1 MISSKTI
8 KTLEFDKILASIS
21 SFAVL
26 NRTKNFI
33 KNYSPS
39 SSFKEIVFLLN
50 KTAEAY
56 KLLYT
61 HSVPGIYYFGDISS
75 ELDRVDKNG
84 SLNNGELLKVA
95 QNLKSSRILKSS
107 IDSISDEQIVLLKEI
122 SNRLYFDL
130 DFEKEITSK
139 IISEEEVSD
148 NASQGLY
155 NIRKSIRSIN
165 AKIREKLNSYIHGG
179 LNKYL
184 QDAVITIRQ
193 DRYVLPVK
201 TEYRSFVKGFIHDQS
216 SSGATVFIEPEQ
228 IIEYNN
234 DLKRALIE
242 EQVEIKKILL
252 DLSQKV
258 SSISSY
264 LRYNAENIIEIDES
278 YAKAQYSFINKCTK
292 PNVNQ
297 EGYVNIVRGRHP
309 LIAKEKVV
317 PVTVSLGKDYNF
329 LLVTGPNTGG
339 KTVTL
344 KLVGL
349 LTLMAMSGVFIPAY
363 DDSSISIFN
372 DVFCDIG
379 DEQSIEQNLS
389 TFSSH
394 VTNLIN
400 ILENVDNNSL
410 VLIDEIGAGTD
421 PEEGSA
427 LAIAII
433 EKLLSLNCFGIITTH
448 YSRLKE
454 FAMETGKILNA
465 SMEFNPQSLKPVYK
479 LNIGIPGSSNAI
491 KIAKTLGLNSEII
504 DRAFYYTSENK
515 VSFEKV
521 LESAEECRRQTEK
534 LNEELLL
541 LKREKERELAE
552 VIANREAITKEKEKI
567 FAQAKQEVK
576 RIVADK
582 IGEAEEIVDEL
593 KSILK
598 ISNLSNK
605 DVFKASELKN
615 KLKNSKYISNEE
627 QLLPIELRPCSI
639 NDIKLNYKVFVKS
652 LNSYAII
659 SSVKNQ
665 KKEAEILIGNIKSVV
680 KFNDLFNAEPVKTV
694 EKVKLSRN
702 YSNEKVETSLNVI
715 GQDSLEAID
724 NVKSFI
730 DKAIVNGLE
739 EIKIIHGVGE
749 GILLKCIRDFLKGE
763 KNVVEFR
770 KGKYGEG
777 ENGVTIVKLR

>member
-184 QDAVITIRQ
+184 QNAVITIRQ

-234 DLKRALIE
+234 ELKRALIE

-363 DDSSISIFN
+363 DDSSISVFN

-400 ILENVDNNSL
+400 ILDNVDNNSL

-465 SMEFNPQSLKPVYK
+465 SMEFNPQSLKPVYR

-582 IGEAEEIVDEL
+582 IGEAEEIVNEL

-605 DVFKASELKN
+605 DVFRASELKN

-627 QLLPIELRPCSI
+627 QLLSIELRPCSI
-639 NDIKLNYKVFVKS
+639 NDIKLNYRVFVKS

-680 KFNDLFNAEPVKTV
+680 KFSDLFNAEPVKTV

>member
-216 SSGATVFIEPEQ
+216 SSGATVFIEPEH

-479 LNIGIPGSSNAI
+479 
-491 KIAKTLGLNSEII
+491 
-504 DRAFYYTSENK
+504 R
-515 VSFEKV
+515 
-521 LESAEECRRQTEK
+521 
-534 LNEELLL
+534 
-541 LKREKERELAE
+541 
-552 VIANREAITKEKEKI
+552 
-567 FAQAKQEVK
+567 
-576 RIVADK
+576 
-582 IGEAEEIVDEL
+582 
-593 KSILK
+593 
-598 ISNLSNK
+598 
-605 DVFKASELKN
+605 
-615 KLKNSKYISNEE
+615 
-627 QLLPIELRPCSI
+627 
-639 NDIKLNYKVFVKS
+639 
-652 LNSYAII
+652 
-659 SSVKNQ
+659 
-665 KKEAEILIGNIKSVV
+665 
-680 KFNDLFNAEPVKTV
+680 
-694 EKVKLSRN
+694 
-702 YSNEKVETSLNVI
+702 
-715 GQDSLEAID
+715 
-724 NVKSFI
+724 FI
-730 DKAIVNGLE
+730 
-739 EIKIIHGVGE
+739 
-749 GILLKCIRDFLKGE
+749 ILLKIRFHLK
-763 KNVVEFR
+763 KS
-770 KGKYGEG
+770 
-777 ENGVTIVKLR
+777 

>member
-8 KTLEFDKILASIS
+8 KSLEFDKILASIS

-26 NRTKNFI
+26 KRTKDLIINF
-33 KNYSPS
+33 SPS
-39 SSFKEIVFLLN
+39 SSFKEIVFMQN
-50 KTAEAY
+50 KTDEAY
-56 KLLYT
+56 RLLYT
-61 HSVPGIYYFGDISS
+61 HSVPFINYFDDITN
-75 ELDRVDKNG
+75 ELDRADKKG
-84 SLNNGELLKVA
+84 SLNNAELLRVA
-95 QNLKSSRILKSS
+95 DNLKCARIIKNS
-107 IDSISDEQIVLLKEI
+107 IDAISDEQIVLLKEV
-122 SNRLYFDL
+122 SSRLFFDL

-139 IISEEEVSD
+139 ILSAEDVSD
-148 NASQGLY
+148 NASPTLY
-155 NIRKSIRSIN
+155 QIRKSIRSIN

-184 QDAVITIRQ
+184 QDAVITMRQ

-201 TEYRSFVKGFIHDQS
+201 SEYRSFVKGFIHDQS
-216 SSGATVFIEPEQ
+216 ASGATVFIEPEL
-228 IIEYNN
+228 IIEFNN
-234 DLKRALIE
+234 DLKRALLD
-242 EQVEIKKILL
+242 EQAEIKKILL
-252 DLSQKV
+252 DLSVKV

-264 LRYNAENIIEIDES
+264 LRYNAENLIEIDEC
-278 YAKAQYSFINKCTK
+278 YAKAQYSFANKCTK
-292 PNVNQ
+292 PNLNQ
-297 EGYVNIVRGRHP
+297 DGYVNIVRGRHP
-309 LIAKEKVV
+309 LIAKDKVV
-317 PVTVSLGKDYNF
+317 PVSITLGKNYNF

-349 LTLMAMSGVFIPAY
+349 LTLMAMSGVFIPAFE
-363 DDSSISIFN
+363 DSSISVFN

-394 VTNLIN
+394 VANLIN
-400 ILENVDNNSL
+400 IINNAHNNSL

-491 KIAKTLGLNSEII
+491 KIAKTLGLNPDII
-504 DRAFYYTSENK
+504 ERAFYYTSENK

-521 LESAEECRRQTEK
+521 LESAEESRRQTEK
-534 LNEELLL
+534 INQELQLIKL
-541 LKREKERELAE
+541 EKERELAE
-552 VIANREAITKEKEKI
+552 VVSNREAIAKEKERI
-567 FAQAKQEVK
+567 FAQAKQEIK
-576 RIVADK
+576 RLVADK
-582 IGEAEEIVDEL
+582 LGEAEEIVDEL
-593 KSILK
+593 KSMLK
-598 ISNLSNK
+598 SSNISNK
-605 DVFKASELKN
+605 DIFRASELKN
-615 KLKNSKYISNEE
+615 TIRNSKYISAED
-627 QLLPIELRPCSI
+627 QLLPIELKPCSATE
-639 NDIKLNYKVFVKS
+639 IKVNNRVYVKS

-659 SSVKNQ
+659 SQVKPN
-665 KKEAEILIGNIKSVV
+665 KKEVEILIGNIKSVV
-680 KFNDLFNAEPVKTV
+680 KFNDLFNS
-694 EKVKLSRN
+694 EKVVEDKKIKISRS
-702 YSNEKVETSLNVI
+702 YHTEQIESSVNVI
-715 GQDSLEAID
+715 GQDSIEALE

-739 EIKIIHGVGE
+739 EVKIIHGVGE
-749 GILLKCIRDFLKGE
+749 GILLKHIRDFLKKD
-763 KNVVEFR
+763 KNVLEYR
-770 KGKYGEG
+770 RGKYGEG
-777 ENGVTIVKLR
+777 ENGVTIVKLK

>member
-1 MISSKTI
+1 MISNKTI

-26 NRTKNFI
+26 NRTKNSI
-33 KNYSPS
+33 KNFSPS

-50 KTAEAY
+50 KTAEAFR
-56 KLLYT
+56 LLYT
-61 HSVPGIYYFGDISS
+61 HSVPGIYYFDDISS

-95 QNLKSSRILKSS
+95 QNLKSSRILKNS
-107 IDSISDEQIVLLKEI
+107 IDSVCDEQVVLLKEI

-155 NIRKSIRSIN
+155 NVRKSIRSIN

-216 SSGATVFIEPEQ
+216 ASGATVFIEPEQ
-228 IIEYNN
+228 IIEFNN

-278 YAKAQYSFINKCTK
+278 YAKAQYSFVNKCTK

-297 EGYVNIVRGRHP
+297 EGYVNIVCGRHP
-309 LIAKEKVV
+309 LIAKDKVV
-317 PVTVSLGKDYNF
+317 PVTVSLGKNYNF

-349 LTLMAMSGVFIPAY
+349 LTLMAMSGVFIPAC
-363 DDSSISIFN
+363 DDSSISIFK

-400 ILENVDNNSL
+400 ILDNVDNNSL

-491 KIAKTLGLNSEII
+491 KIAKTLGLNQEII

-521 LESAEECRRQTEK
+521 LESAEESRRQTEK
-534 LNEELLL
+534 LNEELVL
-541 LKREKERELAE
+541 LKHEKERELAD
-552 VIANREAITKEKEKI
+552 VIANREAISKEKEKI
-567 FAQAKQEVK
+567 LAQAKQEIK

-582 IGEAEEIVDEL
+582 LGEAEEIVGEL
-593 KSILK
+593 KAILK
-598 ISNLSNK
+598 ASNLSSK
-605 DVFKASELKN
+605 DVFRASELKN
-615 KLKNSKYISNEE
+615 RIKNSKYISNDE
-627 QLLPIELRPCSI
+627 QLLPIELKPCSI
-639 NDIKLNYKVFVKS
+639 NDIKVNYRVFVKS
-652 LNSYAII
+652 LNSYATI
-659 SSVKNQ
+659 SSVKTQ
-665 KKEAEILIGNIKSVV
+665 KKEAKILIGNIKSVV
-680 KFNDLFNAEPVKTV
+680 KFSDLFNAQPIITAKNVKI
-694 EKVKLSRN
+694 SRTF
-702 YSNEKVETSLNVI
+702 SNEKVESSINVI

-749 GILLKCIRDFLKGE
+749 GILLKCIRNFLKSE

-777 ENGVTIVKLR
+777 ENGVTIVKLK